1 MKFIQDFQ
9 PAQFSRNL
17 TYRLNQ
23 MEDFVMSEKDKLFR
37 AIQMYDFALYEIK
50 LYLDTHPNCRKG
62 LDYFHKYNDLKK
74 AAEEE
79 YINLYGPIVSSQ
91 VKSRDRWTWVNEPW
105 PWEGGAD

>member
-1 MKFIQDFQ
+1 MILAKKINNFFHVTVQQKTI
-9 PAQFSRNL
+9 
-17 TYRLNQ
+17 
-23 MEDFVMSEKDKLFR
+23 
-37 AIQMYDFALYEIK
+37 
-50 LYLDTHPNCRKG
+50 KG

>member
-1 MKFIQDFQ
+1 
-9 PAQFSRNL
+9 
-17 TYRLNQ
+17 
-23 MEDFVMSEKDKLFR
+23 MSEKDKLFR

-79 YINLYGPIVSSQ
+79 YVNLYGPIVSSQ